1 MTEQILDDLADDF
14 CYEVALAMRRILDV
28 KEAGSEYDE
37 EIAED

>member
-1 MTEQILDDLADDF
+1 MAEQILDDF
-14 CYEVALAMRRILDV
+14 CYEVALAMRRLLDV

>member
-1 MTEQILDDLADDF
+1 MAEQILDDF